1 MEDKDQKEELVLPE
15 LDDKSMELLNER
27 ARTIYARL
35 KADGTINGSNDD
47 ILDSA
52 IVLGIFAVFNPK
64 NIPMTEEQIQTVFDA
79 YTNWIRRRVFN

>member
-1 MEDKDQKEELVLPE
+1 MKDKEEELVLPE
-15 LDDKSMELLNER
+15 MTDEGMVQLNER

-35 KADGTINGSNDD
+35 KADKTINGSDDD

-64 NIPMTEEQIQTVFDA
+64 NIPMSEEQIQTVFSA
-79 YTNWIRRRVFN
+79 YQKWVAKTVFN